1 MKKHFA
7 VLLCTIMLFT
17 AVVGC
22 SNNNAGGNVSQKD
35 SVVVYVSDIF
45 SMLNPFATTANSDQY
60 IFNQVYE
67 TLAVVDDN
75 GKVNPCLAESW
86 EISEDALTY
95 TFHLVEGAKFH
106 NDEELKASDVVFTF
120 NMAS

>member
-45 SMLNPFATTANSDQY
+45 SMLNPFTQLRIDQY
-60 IFNQVYE
+60 IFPSRN
-67 TLAVVDDN
+67 L
-75 GKVNPCLAESW
+75 GSC
-86 EISEDALTY
+86 
-95 TFHLVEGAKFH
+95 
-106 NDEELKASDVVFTF
+106 
-120 NMAS
+120 